1 MIEPTG
7 MFVIGRVFPV
17 FMSASAPDTTT
28 SPTFNPTGAI
38 MYLFSPSAY
47 TTRAM

>member
-1 MIEPTG
+1 ML
-7 MFVIGRVFPV
+7 VIGSVFPTL
-17 FMSASAPDTTT
+17 MSASDPDTTT

-47 TTRAM
+47 TTNAM